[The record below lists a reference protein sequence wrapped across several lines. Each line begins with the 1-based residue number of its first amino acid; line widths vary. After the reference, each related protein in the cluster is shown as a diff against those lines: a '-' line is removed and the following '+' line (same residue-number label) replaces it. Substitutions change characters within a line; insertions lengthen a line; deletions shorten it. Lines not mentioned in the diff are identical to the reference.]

1 MSAFDFTVR
10 LVASIF
16 FGFIIGMERNLTG
29 HVVGI
34 KTNVL
39 VCLSACMFV
48 LFPYIIGSNDIVRNS
63 AQVITGVGF
72 LGSGIIFKDGRNV
85 RGINTA
91 ATIWCTA
98 AIGVITSTGRIS
110 LAGIST
116 FPLLIS
122 NIIFKVVADKINPDY
137 EFDEDGAVY
146 RVSIVCD
153 DTKEFMIRSLIMEEM
168 KSPILRLT
176 SLESIDQQEG
186 KVNIITEFM
195 CKVKKDQI
203 AENMIIKF
211 RIEEGVYDTY
221 WKVIS

>member
-116 FPLLIS
+116 FLLLIS